1 MKKNLI
7 IIVFCLFMLG
17 TFCFNYSYAKTVTRT
32 DAFCK
37 NIWNN
42 TDSAELEKYKS
53 DKGVIRALA
62 NAAGYKTERDWNYY
76 NEKWELFDANKA
88 VEDQYKKMQQ
98 QDRYGSEGTA
108 AKACIEAWCYYIWS
122 KCLSCDGIK
131 LNTNVPFIWNC
142 IPSDSQSEAF
152 PLFIGG
158 LIKFAM
164 SLLMLAGFLCI
175 LIWGVMITAWKTADW
190 KDLIMKV
197 VRALAALGAS
207 GVILKIINPNFFS

>member
-32 DAFCK
+32 DAYCK
-37 NIWNN
+37 KSFEQAKEWAIQATKESYEDEIAQFRRNN
-42 TDSAELEKYKS
+42 NRNRSEMNDLQQTQINNLSQSEWEK
-53 DKGVIRALA
+53 
-62 NAAGYKTERDWNYY
+62 AACE
-76 NEKWELFDANKA
+76 
-88 VEDQYKKMQQ
+88 
-98 QDRYGSEGTA
+98 S
-108 AKACIEAWCYYIWS
+108 IEWCYYIWS

-164 SLLMLAGFLCI
+164 SLLMLAGFVCI
-175 LIWGVMITAWKTADW
+175 LIWWVMFTAWKTTEW
-190 KDLIMKV
+190 KNLIMKV
-197 VRALAALGAS
+197 VRALAALWAS
-207 GVILKIINPNFFS
+207 WIILKIINPNFFS

>member
-17 TFCFNYSYAKTVTRT
+17 TFCFNYSYAKTVEKT
-32 DAFCK
+32 DAYCK
-37 NIWNN
+37 KIWENFTNKIDEEENN
-42 TDSAELEKYKS
+42 FISNQLNKDLNCTPNEDGECELDILTDEELQHITNRYNWSIENEFK
-53 DKGVIRALA
+53 
-62 NAAGYKTERDWNYY
+62 KTCE
-76 NEKWELFDANKA
+76 
-88 VEDQYKKMQQ
+88 Q
-98 QDRYGSEGTA
+98 
-108 AKACIEAWCYYIWS
+108 AWCYYIWS

-175 LIWGVMITAWKTADW
+175 LIWGVKISLWDTWW
-190 KDLIMKV
+190 WRDLIMKV

>member
-37 NIWNN
+37 NLLSTHDQNVKE
-42 TDSAELEKYKS
+42 DDDALEA
-53 DKGVIRALA
+53 ALK
-62 NAAGYKTERDWNYY
+62 AAGWWNSSIRENQLKERKTEQWN
-76 NEKWELFDANKA
+76 
-88 VEDQYKKMQQ
+88 
-98 QDRYGSEGTA
+98 T
-108 AKACIEAWCYYIWS
+108 AKAICESVEWCYYIWS

-131 LNTNVPFIWNC
+131 LNTNVPIIWNC

-164 SLLMLAGFLCI
+164 SLLMLAGFVCI
-175 LIWGVMITAWKTADW
+175 LIWWVMFTAWKTTEW
-190 KDLIMKV
+190 KNLIMKV

-207 GVILKIINPNFFS
+207 WIILKIINPNFFS